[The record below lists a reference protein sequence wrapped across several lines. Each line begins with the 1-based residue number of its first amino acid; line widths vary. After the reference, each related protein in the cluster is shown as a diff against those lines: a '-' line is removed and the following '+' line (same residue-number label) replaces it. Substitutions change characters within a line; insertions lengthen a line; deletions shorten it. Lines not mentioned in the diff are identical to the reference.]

1 MRYVVSQLAALIVA
15 SPVLA
20 AEPSGCDALKWPLNK
35 EQQLLAAAQP
45 IEESAELDRGA
56 SQAVSLKLLPLD
68 GAKLPLAPESRHNQP
83 LAGYVRFG
91 KASSAHV
98 YKVTL
103 SDEAWI
109 DVVQDGQF
117 LKSIAFTAVTGCPHV
132 RKSVTFEIGP
142 APFTVQMS
150 NAPVAAIAIVVTPT
164 D

>member
-15 SPVLA
+15 WPVLA
-20 AEPSGCDALKWPLNK
+20 AEPSGCDAFKWPLNK
-35 EQQLLAAAQP
+35 EQKLLGAAPP
-45 IEESAELDRGA
+45 IDEGAELDRDA

-68 GAKLPLAPESRHNQP
+68 DAKLPFAPESPPKRP
-83 LAGYVRFG
+83 FAGYVRFG
-91 KASSAHV
+91 KASAAHP

-109 DVVQDGQF
+109 DVVQNGQF
-117 LKSIAFTAVTGCPHV
+117 LKSVAHTGALGCPHV

-150 NAPVAAIAIVVTPT
+150 NAPGDAIAVVVTPA